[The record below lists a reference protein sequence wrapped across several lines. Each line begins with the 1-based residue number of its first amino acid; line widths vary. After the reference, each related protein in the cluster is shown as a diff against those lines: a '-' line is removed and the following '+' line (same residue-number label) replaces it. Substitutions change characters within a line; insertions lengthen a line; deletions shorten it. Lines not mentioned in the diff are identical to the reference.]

1 MTVRMD
7 AGPVMSTACHAPAGL
22 TVASP
27 GPSTTLSGTPPTSRV
42 TVTDPLR
49 QTTSSSPA
57 GCRSQWSPGPSPSKM
72 ATIRPSAP
80 SAATAAL

>member
-1 MTVRMD
+1 
-7 AGPVMSTACHAPAGL
+7 MSTTCHTPAGL
-22 TVASP
+22 MVASP
-27 GPSTTLSGTPPTSRV
+27 GTSRTRSGTPSTSRV

-57 GCRSQWSPGPSPSKM
+57 GWLSQWSPSPSPSKII
-72 ATIRPSAP
+72 TIRPSAP